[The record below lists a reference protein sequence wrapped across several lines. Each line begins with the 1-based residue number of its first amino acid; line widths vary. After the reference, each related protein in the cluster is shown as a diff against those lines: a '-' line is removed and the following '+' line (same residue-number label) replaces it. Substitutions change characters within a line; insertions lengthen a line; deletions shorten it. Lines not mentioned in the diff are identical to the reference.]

1 VRSTQGNRE
10 VEESGQAKPA
20 RYLFGAVSATL
31 IGYCH
36 PINITAKATPMK
48 KQIINVSVL
57 QAAKV
62 SAALYF
68 VVSLVF
74 IVIFAVVSTMF
85 GMPMQMPMM
94 FLLIAPVIYLVA
106 GFIFTAIAALLYN
119 LVASVVGGLEFTTK
133 EVD

>member
-1 VRSTQGNRE
+1 
-10 VEESGQAKPA
+10 
-20 RYLFGAVSATL
+20 
-31 IGYCH
+31 
-36 PINITAKATPMK
+36 MK

-74 IVIFAVVSTMF
+74 IAIFAVFTTLFGSRM
-85 GMPMQMPMM
+85 GMPVMYL
-94 FLLIAPVIYLVA
+94 FIAPVIYLVV
-106 GFIFTAIAALLYN
+106 GFIFTAIGAALYN
-119 LVASVVGGLEFTTK
+119 LVASVVGGIEFTTK

>member
-1 VRSTQGNRE
+1 
-10 VEESGQAKPA
+10 
-20 RYLFGAVSATL
+20 
-31 IGYCH
+31 
-36 PINITAKATPMK
+36 MK

-74 IVIFAVVSTMF
+74 IAIFAIFSTMF
-85 GMPMQMPMM
+85 GMPMHMPMM
-94 FLLIAPVIYLVA
+94 FLLIAPVIYLIA
-106 GFIFTAIAALLYN
+106 GFIFTAIGALLYN
-119 LVASVVGGLEFTTK
+119 VVASVIGGIEFTTK